1 MARHPDFLVIGG
13 GIFGCSIAWHLAR
26 TGAGKVT
33 VVERQGLAAA
43 TTSRAAALLTR
54 MRLKPGQTALGTET
68 RRTIDEIEEEL
79 GFSLEQHRVGSLH
92 IAASPQTRG
101 ELEKLAA
108 AAAEHS
114 EPFEWIDP
122 EDAFKRIPWLQTE
135 RELRVGFMPRDSY
148 LDPYRLT
155 MAYADAAKAR
165 GVEFLLET
173 EVTGLMRSGDRI
185 TGVRTENANIEAGC
199 VIDAAG
205 PWAGLLAAEAGWHLP
220 LAPVRSHY
228 WITAPGPLFPKD
240 NPYVI
245 LPDARAYTRPEVG
258 GLLFGLRDKASLTCD
273 PRELPADLA
282 APVFPEDPEGWDVLI
297 ESGPGLQEF
306 FPALAETE
314 LAHYVAAPSAYTPDG
329 QFVLGALPGV
339 TGMLVAS
346 GCCGAGIACS
356 GGVGRAIA
364 ELATGQES
372 HFELKHCRP
381 DRFGE
386 VDSFSEDWRKRC
398 AEGRSGKTSG

>member
-1 MARHPDFLVIGG
+1 MTQRPDFIVIGG
-13 GIFGCSIAWHLAR
+13 GIFGCSIAWYLAR
-26 TGAGKVT
+26 AGAGKVT

-54 MRLKPGQTALGTET
+54 IRLKPGQTALGTET
-68 RRTIDEIEEEL
+68 RRAIEELEEES
-79 GFSLEQHRVGSLH
+79 GSSLEQHRVGSLH
-92 IAASPQTRG
+92 IAASPQTQAG
-101 ELEKLAA
+101 LEELAA

-122 EDAFKRIPWLQTE
+122 EETFKRIPWLQTE
-135 RELRVGFMPRDSY
+135 RELRVGFMPEDSY
-148 LDPYRLT
+148 LDPYQLAMT
-155 MAYADAAKAR
+155 YAGAAKAR

-185 TGVRTENANIEAGC
+185 TGVRTAGRDIEAGC

-205 PWAGLLAAEAGWHLP
+205 PWAGILAAEAGWHLP

-228 WITAPGPLFPKD
+228 WITAPGPLFPTD

-245 LPDARAYTRPEVG
+245 LPDAHAYTRPEVG
-258 GLLFGLRDKASLTCD
+258 GLLFGLRDRASLSCD

-282 APVFPEDPEGWDVLI
+282 APVFPADPEGWDVLI

-306 FPALAETE
+306 FPALAEAE
-314 LAHYVAAPSAYTPDG
+314 LAHYVAAPSTYTPDG

-339 TGMLVAS
+339 SGMLVAS

-364 ELATGQES
+364 ELATDQAS
-372 HFELKHCRP
+372 HFELEGCRP

-386 VDSFSEDWRKRC
+386 IDSFSESWRELC
-398 AEGRSGKTSG
+398 AQGRSGKTSG

>member
-1 MARHPDFLVIGG
+1 MTQRPDFIVIGG
-13 GIFGCSIAWHLAR
+13 GIFGCSIAWYLAR
-26 TGAGKVT
+26 AGAGTVT

-54 MRLKPGQTALGTET
+54 IRLKPGQTALSTET
-68 RRTIDEIEEEL
+68 RRAISELEQEL

-92 IAASPQTRG
+92 IAASPQTQTG
-101 ELEKLAA
+101 LEELAA

-114 EPFEWIDP
+114 EPFEWIDA
-122 EDAFKRIPWLQTE
+122 EETFKRIPWLQTD
-135 RELRVGFMPRDSY
+135 RELRVGFMPEDSY
-148 LDPYRLT
+148 LDPYQLA

-173 EVTGLMRSGDRI
+173 EVTGLMRNGDRI
-185 TGVRTENANIEAGC
+185 TGVRTESRDIAAGC

-228 WITAPGPLFPKD
+228 WITSPGPLFPTD

-245 LPDARAYTRPEVG
+245 LPDAHAYTRPEVG
-258 GLLFGLRDKASLTCD
+258 GLLFGLRDKASLSCD
-273 PRELPADLA
+273 PRKLSADLA
-282 APVFPEDPEGWDVLI
+282 SPIFPEDPEGWDVLI

-306 FPALAETE
+306 FPALAEAE
-314 LAHYVAAPSAYTPDG
+314 LAHYVAAPSTYTPDG

-339 TGMLVAS
+339 SGMLVAS

-364 ELATGQES
+364 ELATDQAS
-372 HFELKHCRP
+372 HFELGGCRP

-386 VDSFSEDWRKRC
+386 IDSFSDSWRELC
-398 AEGRSGKTSG
+398 AQGRSGKTSG